1 MPIQEPITVCGM
13 IIMEGQKGA
22 DGIFILRDD
31 HEVKLDLDAVESF
44 SLYPGM
50 ICALEGNNPT
60 GDTFVVTKII
70 TQSRVPPPV
79 SDRCIEDTTI
89 MIACGPYFTSD
100 SVSDDPLTELTT
112 EVASL
117 APHIVFLFGPFLDE
131 KHIGVDSITV
141 RQLDTLLAGKLNE
154 MSKVG
159 TKVVLVPS
167 PRDFFADPI
176 MPTPIIDEPEFQKC
190 KEFMVGDPV
199 GAWTNGWH
207 IAGTSND
214 IILQIMRQEFVKN
227 IQGDKFARIADYLVR
242 SGRFMPLT
250 PPPESVSLDYTQ
262 FDRLKLPWTPN
273 LIITPSDM
281 VPFAKEISDTL
292 VVNPGR
298 VTKGKGGGSYAIVQ
312 LNSEQ
317 HRVKIL
323 KI

>member
-1 MPIQEPITVCGM
+1 
-13 IIMEGQKGA
+13 
-22 DGIFILRDD
+22 
-31 HEVKLDLDAVESF
+31 
-44 SLYPGM
+44 
-50 ICALEGNNPT
+50 
-60 GDTFVVTKII
+60 
-70 TQSRVPPPV
+70 
-79 SDRCIEDTTI
+79 

-227 IQGDKFARIADYLVR
+227 IQGDKFARVCCDIEFID
-242 SGRFMPLT
+242 
-250 PPPESVSLDYTQ
+250 
-262 FDRLKLPWTPN
+262 N
-273 LIITPSDM
+273 
-281 VPFAKEISDTL
+281 
-292 VVNPGR
+292 
-298 VTKGKGGGSYAIVQ
+298 
-312 LNSEQ
+312 
-317 HRVKIL
+317 
-323 KI
+323 